1 MSKRKQKDAVKNEED
16 SDNSIVNVDFDFFDP
31 NPDVDYLAVKRLAAQ
46 LWQGDAESLQ
56 LQDLADLVLS
66 QPQVGTTVKC
76 DGKESDPYS
85 FLTVINL
92 RVHQNRTFVKALI
105 DYVLSKSSS
114 NPAFSATLKEL
125 LGPQGLQS
133 QNHVGFVF
141 SERLMNMPVQLMPV
155 SYKMLAEEIQW
166 AVEDNNPFRFSHYL
180 FLSQIR
186 KLSAED
192 VAELEKRVPPT
203 KRQKAGTETTG
214 SQTKVFPIHPEDEE
228 IAKLSI
234 FTTDFP
240 YSNSITPDAESLGLD
255 LGGRLM
261 LMPAERLPQL
271 VDAIAAAYPPPQ
283 AP

>member
-1 MSKRKQKDAVKNEED
+1 MSKRKQKDEENNDED

-31 NPDVDYLAVKRLAAQ
+31 NPDVDYLALKRLASQ
-46 LWQGDAESLQ
+46 LWQGDTESLQ
-56 LQDLADLVLS
+56 VHDLADLVLA

-85 FLTVINL
+85 FLTVINIH
-92 RVHQNRTFVKALI
+92 VHQNRLFVKSLI
-105 DYVLSKSSS
+105 DYVLNKSSG
-114 NPAFSATLKEL
+114 NPAFHATLKDL

-141 SERLMNMPVQLMPV
+141 SERLMNIPVQLMPV

-166 AVEDNNPFRFSHYL
+166 EVEDNKPFRFSHYL
-180 FLSQIR
+180 FLSQVC

-192 VAELEKRVPPT
+192 VAELEERVPPT
-203 KRQKAGTETTG
+203 KRQKAGTHAPSG
-214 SQTKVFPIHPEDEE
+214 QPRVVPIHPEDEE
-228 IAKLSI
+228 IGKLA
-234 FTTDFP
+234 THTVDFA
-240 YSNSITPDAESLGLD
+240 YSNTITQDTESLGLD

-271 VDAIAAAYPPPQ
+271 VNALEEAYPPPQ
-283 AP
+283 GP